1 MFLNKKPN
9 IHIYHA
15 VDDTQ
20 ALEVVLEVAASWHLG
35 VQILGSHPA
44 WPLEA
49 VRVEYKRHSGY
60 LLVPEESEIQA
71 ARPFAAVLV
80 VVVDMDL
87 EKMLESQKAWENS
100 EKHQD
105 LCKNIPVIYQMIW
118 KW

>member
-1 MFLNKKPN
+1 MDQQAVLDPQERHQDKRAESLPSEG
-9 IHIYHA
+9 HSWHA

-87 EKMLESQKAWENS
+87 EKMLESQKA
-100 EKHQD
+100 
-105 LCKNIPVIYQMIW
+105 
-118 KW
+118 